1 LEKIILNSVF
11 TTCIEAKLVLL
22 KMTIEHGLRV
32 KNELER
38 FKIENF
44 LENMIRCATINIYVL
59 FNTFFEFISVARL
72 LKIAE

>member
-1 LEKIILNSVF
+1 M
-11 TTCIEAKLVLL
+11 TTYIEAKLVLL

-44 LENMIRCATINIYVL
+44 LENMIQCATINIDVL
-59 FNTFFEFISVARL
+59 LNTFFEFISVARL